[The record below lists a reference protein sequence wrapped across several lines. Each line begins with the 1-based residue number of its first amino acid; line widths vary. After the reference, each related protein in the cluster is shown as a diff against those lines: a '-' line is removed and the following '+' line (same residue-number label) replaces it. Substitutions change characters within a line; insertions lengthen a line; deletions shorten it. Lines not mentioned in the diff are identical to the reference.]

1 MSFPAVER
9 SAIAGGPQP
18 NPVMSDTPLEAP
30 PPPAASLDELR
41 AELDAIDGTIHELL
55 MRRAEGVARIGKFG
69 GKGRIALRPGREA
82 DIIRRLLRA
91 HAGPLPR
98 AVLVRM
104 WRELFA
110 GTTAMQGQYL
120 ISVCDT
126 DAGNAFVQCAREHFG
141 ALTPLRIYHSPAQ
154 AIAEV
159 SSGAATA
166 AVLPLPAEDEASPWW
181 TALLHR
187 DDPRLYV
194 VARLPFWTPRLE
206 GAPSVQAFVLAA
218 IAPDRSSRD
227 RSLLGLELPPE
238 MSRTRLAGALAAAG
252 LAQGNTILRREDPVL
267 ALVDVEGYVAGDDP
281 RLGQLSELP
290 HPPVVLGAYAVPV
303 EGDSA

>member
-1 MSFPAVER
+1 MT
-9 SAIAGGPQP
+9 
-18 NPVMSDTPLEAP
+18 DTPDLQAP
-30 PPPAASLDELR
+30 PLPATLDELR
-41 AELDAIDGTIHELL
+41 AELDHIDNSIHTLL

-82 DIIRRLLRA
+82 DIIRRLLRG

-110 GTTAMQGQYL
+110 ATTAMQGQLL

-126 DAGNAFVQCAREHFG
+126 DPGNAFVQCAREHFG
-141 ALTPLRIYHSPAQ
+141 ALTPLRLYHSPAQ

-166 AVLPLPAEDEASPWW
+166 AVLPLPAEDEAAPWW

-194 VARLPFWTPRLE
+194 VARLPFWTPRPE
-206 GAPSVQAFVLAA
+206 GSPHVRAFVLAA

-238 MSRTRLAGALAAAG
+238 MSRARLAGALGAAG
-252 LAQGNTILRREDPVL
+252 FAQGNTILRREDPVL

-281 RLGQLSELP
+281 RLAKLIELP
-290 HPPVVLGAYAVPV
+290 RPPVVLGVYAMPV
-303 EGDSA
+303 EGDSP